1 MKIRPKN
8 FAFYINDN
16 LEILNLIKENR
27 LRSYENN
34 KVTLQNDI
42 SDFLNNP
49 TSKENIFKY
58 LKNYFKFEFD
68 ENDLLDYIQNV
79 LKREDT
85 KLVDIPLKELLMH
98 KVGGFNDTLTV
109 YLYDLIIKC
118 SCNSSFELEN
128 RTYSFNEVKDIIID
142 GKLYPICKKVV
153 EKRDMPEEISLYKAQ
168 NDDLNYLGSLN
179 KFNENCSYYDYFI
192 SKIMNVIDF
201 NILMQLIRSDLVYLY
216 SDKLEQYYLDK
227 YHSDENE
234 KQFYT
239 EKIQSLINKFNGYA
253 KTYGINLIFL
263 DESETFLTSFLND
276 YVWDDYAIIEF
287 LSENTLTKMQ
297 AEVLENYI
305 IEYEYSDL
313 FDILRDYYSN
323 FNEQFNVERLVN
335 ALVSQYTDDEY
346 NSLDYLKY
354 YKKYLDE
361 NSLNKLLQV
370 IYNSGN
376 EETINEVIKLG
387 YTQSNAISRSRK
399 KNN

>member
-27 LRSYENN
+27 LRFYENN

-98 KVGGFNDTLTV
+98 KIGGFNDTLTV

-128 RTYSFNEVKDIIID
+128 RTYSFNEVKDIISD

-179 KFNENCSYYDYFI
+179 KFNESCEYYNYFI

-201 NILMQLIRSDLVYLY
+201 NILMQLIRNDLVYLY

-227 YHSDENE
+227 YYSKENE

-239 EKIQSLINKFNGYA
+239 EEIQSLINKFNGYA
-253 KTYGINLIFL
+253 RTYEINLIFL
-263 DESETFLTSFLND
+263 DESETFLTSFLNN

-305 IEYEYSDL
+305 IEYEYNDL
-313 FDILRDYYSN
+313 FDILGDYYSN

-346 NSLDYLKY
+346 KSLDYLKY

-376 EETINEVIKLG
+376 EEAINEVIKLG
-387 YTQSNAISRSRK
+387 YTQSSVISRNRK

>member
-42 SDFLNNP
+42 FDFLNNP

-68 ENDLLDYIQNV
+68 ENDLLNYIQNV

-109 YLYDLIIKC
+109 YFYDLIIKC

-128 RTYSFNEVKDIIID
+128 RTYSFNEVKDIIND

-168 NDDLNYLGSLN
+168 NDELNYLGSLN
-179 KFNENCSYYDYFI
+179 KFNESCEYYNYFI

-201 NILMQLIRSDLVYLY
+201 NILMQLIRNDLVYLY

-227 YHSDENE
+227 YYSNENE

-239 EKIQSLINKFNGYA
+239 EEIQSLINKFNGYA
-253 KTYGINLIFL
+253 RTYEINLIFL
-263 DESETFLTSFLND
+263 DESETFLTSFLNN

-305 IEYEYSDL
+305 IEYEYNDL
-313 FDILRDYYSN
+313 FDILGDYYSN

-346 NSLDYLKY
+346 KSLDYLKY

-376 EETINEVIKLG
+376 EEAINEVIKLG
-387 YTQSNAISRSRK
+387 YTQSSVISRNRK

>member
-49 TSKENIFKY
+49 TSKKNIFKY

-98 KVGGFNDTLTV
+98 KIGGFNDTLAV

-128 RTYSFNEVKDIIID
+128 RTYSFNEVKDIISD

-192 SKIMNVIDF
+192 SKIINVIDF

-227 YHSDENE
+227 YYSDENE

-239 EKIQSLINKFNGYA
+239 EKIQSLINKFNVYA
-253 KTYGINLIFL
+253 RTYEINLIFL
-263 DESETFLTSFLND
+263 DESETFLTSFLNN
-276 YVWDDYAIIEF
+276 YVWVDYAIIEF
-287 LSENTLTKMQ
+287 LSENTLTRMQ
-297 AEVLENYI
+297 AKVLENYI
-305 IEYEYSDL
+305 IEYEYNDL
-313 FDILRDYYSN
+313 FDILGDYYSN

-376 EETINEVIKLG
+376 EEAINEVIKLG
-387 YTQSNAISRSRK
+387 YTQSSVISRNRK

>member
-98 KVGGFNDTLTV
+98 KMGGFNDTLTV

-128 RTYSFNEVKDIIID
+128 RTYSFNEVKDIIND

-179 KFNENCSYYDYFI
+179 KFNESCEYYNYFI

-201 NILMQLIRSDLVYLY
+201 NILMQLIRNDLVYLY

-227 YHSDENE
+227 YYSKENE

-239 EKIQSLINKFNGYA
+239 EEIQSLINKFNGYA
-253 KTYGINLIFL
+253 KTYEINLIFL
-263 DESETFLTSFLND
+263 DESETFLTSFLNN

-305 IEYEYSDL
+305 IEYEYNDL
-313 FDILRDYYSN
+313 FDILGDYYSN

-346 NSLDYLKY
+346 KSLDYLKY

-370 IYNSGN
+370 IYNSEN
-376 EETINEVIKLG
+376 EEAINEVIKLG
-387 YTQSNAISRSRK
+387 YTQSSVISRNRK

>member
-98 KVGGFNDTLTV
+98 KMGGFNDTLTV

-128 RTYSFNEVKDIIID
+128 RTYSFNEVKDIIND

-179 KFNENCSYYDYFI
+179 KFNESCEYYNYFI

-201 NILMQLIRSDLVYLY
+201 NILMQLIRNDLVYLY

-227 YHSDENE
+227 YYSKENE

-239 EKIQSLINKFNGYA
+239 EEIQSLINKFNGYA
-253 KTYGINLIFL
+253 RTYEINLIFL
-263 DESETFLTSFLND
+263 DESETFLTSFLNN

-305 IEYEYSDL
+305 IEYEYNDL
-313 FDILRDYYSN
+313 FDILGDYYSN

-346 NSLDYLKY
+346 KSLDYLKY

-376 EETINEVIKLG
+376 EEAINEVIKLG
-387 YTQSNAISRSRK
+387 YTQSSVISRNRK

>member
-98 KVGGFNDTLTV
+98 KMGGFNDTLTV

-128 RTYSFNEVKDIIID
+128 RTYSFNEVKDIIND

-179 KFNENCSYYDYFI
+179 KFNESCEYYNYFI

-201 NILMQLIRSDLVYLY
+201 NILMQLIRNDLVYLY

-227 YHSDENE
+227 YYSKENE

-239 EKIQSLINKFNGYA
+239 EEIQSLINKFNGYA
-253 KTYGINLIFL
+253 KTYEINLIFL
-263 DESETFLTSFLND
+263 DESETFLTSFLNN

-305 IEYEYSDL
+305 IEYEYNDL
-313 FDILRDYYSN
+313 FDILGDYYSN

-346 NSLDYLKY
+346 KSLDYLKY

-376 EETINEVIKLG
+376 EEAINEVIKLG
-387 YTQSNAISRSRK
+387 YTQSSVISRNRK

>member
-79 LKREDT
+79 LKRKDT

-98 KVGGFNDTLTV
+98 KIGGFNDTLTV

-128 RTYSFNEVKDIIID
+128 RTYSFNEVKDIISD

-179 KFNENCSYYDYFI
+179 KFNKNCSYYDYFI

-201 NILMQLIRSDLVYLY
+201 NILMQLLRSDLVYLY

-234 KQFYT
+234 IQFYT

-263 DESETFLTSFLND
+263 DESETFLTSFLNE
-276 YVWDDYAIIEF
+276 YVWNDYAIIEF

-313 FDILRDYYSN
+313 FEILRDYYSN
-323 FNEQFNVERLVN
+323 FNEEFNVERLVN

-361 NSLNKLLQV
+361 NGLNKLLQV

-387 YTQSNAISRSRK
+387 YTQSNAISRNRK